1 MTSNGRSVI
10 TVIRLR
16 NFLLFKHRSSVDIDA
31 DNRLN
36 ICIVIIIIVGGGG
49 VTLKKQLDHGG
60 HDTRIKLLMHSVRYY
75 SHYCSSYFR
84 AK

>member
-1 MTSNGRSVI
+1 MTSNDRSGT
-10 TVIRLR
+10 TVIGLG
-16 NFLLFKHRSSVDIDA
+16 NFLLFKRRSSVDIDA

-49 VTLKKQLDHGG
+49 VTLKKPLDHGG
-60 HDTRIKLLMHSVRYY
+60 HDTRAKLLTHCARHY